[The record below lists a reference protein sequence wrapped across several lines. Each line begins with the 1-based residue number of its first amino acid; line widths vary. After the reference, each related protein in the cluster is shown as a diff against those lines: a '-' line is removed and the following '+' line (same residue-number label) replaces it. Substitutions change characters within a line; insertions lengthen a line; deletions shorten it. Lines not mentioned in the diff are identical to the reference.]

1 MRQTDADT
9 WAIVVADVSGKGVSS
24 AILAALLQGA
34 FLLGSEAAMPVEQMM
49 ARMNHF
55 LNSRA
60 NGEKYATACYCT
72 VGRDGLLCWAN
83 AGHPQP
89 WLIRHN
95 GDTERLP
102 STGLPLGM
110 LATSQYEVL
119 EKRLAPGDRIL
130 LFSDGLSEAE
140 NADGEFFEKTALPRV
155 IRENPRSDCEELRA
169 VLERAVTD
177 FIESDVPADDV
188 TIVVIEY
195 AG

>member
-1 MRQTDADT
+1 
-9 WAIVVADVSGKGVSS
+9 
-24 AILAALLQGA
+24 
-34 FLLGSEAAMPVEQMM
+34 
-49 ARMNHF
+49 
-55 LNSRA
+55 
-60 NGEKYATACYCT
+60 
-72 VGRDGLLCWAN
+72 
-83 AGHPQP
+83 
-89 WLIRHN
+89 
-95 GDTERLP
+95 
-102 STGLPLGM
+102 M